1 MDRTYCPTSVESF
14 SKMTG
19 HYRFQRLEQAK
30 NNKKYSSLQLG
41 LSGMVNSMHG
51 EDVTVFLKF

>member
-1 MDRTYCPTSVESF
+1 MDRTYCPTNVESF
-14 SKMTG
+14 SEMTA
-19 HYRFQRLEQAK
+19 HYRLQRLEQAK
-30 NNKKYSSLQLG
+30 NNKKYSSLELG